1 MVNLSELDRRYQEM
15 IACFEAIAQT
25 KRELKRRTQLNWIAP
40 RLDLPRAETRTLFKL
55 WLLRRYREAAPMH
68 SHPLPACHRISIA

>member
-25 KRELKRRTQLNWIAP
+25 ESELKRRAQLNWIAG

-55 WLLRRYREAAPMH
+55 WLLEKVSGGSTDA
-68 SHPLPACHRISIA
+68 